1 MTGTDRLHFETTRA
15 DDGAVLSETS
25 YGLTGPIIMMQN
37 LMGRLAALDPAAAR
51 TEIAGWPRD
60 DEQIFAR
67 LRIWAAGQRLLSPHE
82 AAEIFLELPDI
93 VFWAALHERDLLY
106 ALRDRWDDLSEED
119 RTAIKRRLRTSSYPW
134 SNEVPGGPSRAKA
147 LARMSRL
154 HWLSRAGVVF
164 SFDVAAEINSLR
176 AFAPEWTEEA
186 GDHAADSHAPK
197 VYGVVTD
204 TDPEPLL
211 KTPISELLTKAH
223 EVGRI
228 RFRDHV
234 QLEPFRGLAD
244 RRPIRAFA
252 ALAHAARRGEAP
264 QGIGQ
269 PSSTPKGE
277 QTILF
282 A

>member
-1 MTGTDRLHFETTRA
+1 M
-15 DDGAVLSETS
+15 
-25 YGLTGPIIMMQN
+25 
-37 LMGRLAALDPAAAR
+37 
-51 TEIAGWPRD
+51 
-60 DEQIFAR
+60 
-67 LRIWAAGQRLLSPHE
+67 
-82 AAEIFLELPDI
+82 
-93 VFWAALHERDLLY
+93 
-106 ALRDRWDDLSEED
+106 
-119 RTAIKRRLRTSSYPW
+119 
-134 SNEVPGGPSRAKA
+134 PGGPSRAKA

-211 KTPISELLTKAH
+211 KTPISELRTKAH

-228 RFRDHV
+228 WDRVQRD
-234 QLEPFRGLAD
+234 PFRGLAEC
-244 RRPIRAFA
+244 RPIHAFA
-252 ALAHAARRGEAP
+252 ALTHVGRRGEAP
-264 QGIGQ
+264 RWYWSAFLYAERQ
-269 PSSTPKGE
+269 